1 MKPLLEE
8 THGLLQVSKLEGD
21 AIFMYDLP
29 EESQHCRK
37 MFYEA
42 LEILP
47 RIFERKQSF
56 LVQANI
62 CKCQACINIS
72 TLSLKVIV
80 HSGEA
85 LINELK
91 GFQELSGIDVIIV
104 HRLLKNDYP
113 SKKYLLLTKSSCEE
127 LKSIENEGFEDYLY
141 EDPDL
146 GKVES
151 RVLNYE
157 KQKNTIYVKVSSFG
171 KLKHEFWKFSSTLLA
186 FLRLKKIEN
195 LD

>member
-1 MKPLLEE
+1 MSKDLEKVHLVLADISGYTKFMLNNHETKIHGQLIINELMKPLLEE

-62 CKCQACINIS
+62 CNA
-72 TLSLKVIV
+72 
-80 HSGEA
+80 
-85 LINELK
+85 
-91 GFQELSGIDVIIV
+91 
-104 HRLLKNDYP
+104 
-113 SKKYLLLTKSSCEE
+113 
-127 LKSIENEGFEDYLY
+127 
-141 EDPDL
+141 
-146 GKVES
+146 
-151 RVLNYE
+151 
-157 KQKNTIYVKVSSFG
+157 
-171 KLKHEFWKFSSTLLA
+171 KLV
-186 FLRLKKIEN
+186 
-195 LD
+195 

>member
-1 MKPLLEE
+1 
-8 THGLLQVSKLEGD
+8 
-21 AIFMYDLP
+21 
-29 EESQHCRK
+29 
-37 MFYEA
+37 
-42 LEILP
+42 
-47 RIFERKQSF
+47 
-56 LVQANI
+56 
-62 CKCQACINIS
+62 
-72 TLSLKVIV
+72 VIV

-113 SKKYLLLTKSSCEE
+113 SKKYLLLTKSICEE
-127 LKSIENEGFEDYLY
+127 LKLIENEGFEDYLY

-157 KQKNTIYVKVSSFG
+157 KQKNTIDVKVSSFG
-171 KLKHEFWKFSSTLLA
+171 KLKHEFWKLSSTLLA
-186 FLRLKKIEN
+186 FLRLKKIKN